1 MLEGIYVRFYMKEPF
16 PLTLIVVTYNSPIY
30 LSLTL
35 KSIGTQSVMPD
46 EIVIADD
53 GSTGETKEVADRFRE
68 EMKIRFS
75 GKISVKHI
83 WHADEG
89 FRRTVILN
97 KAVAAASGEYLIQ
110 IDGDVI
116 LHPDFIKDHRRA
128 AQEGAYIAGSRVN
141 IQQDKARQVV
151 ETGDIALSVFG
162 GGTVNF
168 FNGLRAP
175 ALQKAFSRYHIG
187 SIYHARGCNLAY
199 WKKDFLA
206 VNGYDETMT
215 GWGLEDTE
223 LIVRLRHA
231 GVLPRALKM
240 GGIMF
245 HMYHK
250 TASRSGVNVN
260 EAILQHTLADKT
272 VRCADGVSKY
282 LE

>member
-1 MLEGIYVRFYMKEPF
+1 MKEPLS
-16 PLTLIVVTYNSPIY
+16 LTLVVVTYNSPVY

-35 KSIGTQSVMPD
+35 KSILAQSIMPS
-46 EIVIADD
+46 EVIVADD
-53 GSTGETKEVADRFRE
+53 GSSQETKEVVDKFKAE
-68 EMKIRFS
+68 TEKLFS
-75 GKISVKHI
+75 GKIPVKHI
-83 WHADEG
+83 WHPDEG

-97 KAVAAASGEYLIQ
+97 KAAAAASGDYIIQ
-110 IDGDVI
+110 VDGDVI

-128 AQEGAYIAGSRVN
+128 SRRGTYIAGSRVN
-141 IQQDKARQVV
+141 VQPEKARQVV

-162 GGTVNF
+162 RGTVNF
-168 FNGLRAP
+168 FNGLRAQT
-175 ALQKAFSRYHIG
+175 LQKFFRRYHIG

-199 WKKDFLA
+199 WKKDFLT

-231 GVLPRALKM
+231 GIKPRALKM

-260 EAILQHTLADKT
+260 EAILRHTLDSKT
-272 VRCADGVSKY
+272 VRCTDGIDKY
-282 LE
+282 R